1 MPRAAWS
8 RATDCIPTPSRASPV
23 AGRATSTTTRGS
35 GRCPMGCSPKS
46 SAPTTPCQ
54 SLTSV
59 GRAACA
65 STSGISLAAQSDM
78 AAVAPCSTA
87 CPSRPP
93 HPSAP
98 FWRLLCFPGA
108 RGCTSAASEE
118 DAMEFDDIEPL
129 FYEDDL
135 EEFERN
141 QLANDRAYERDDEG
155 SSGEETEDFG
165 DLID

>member
-1 MPRAAWS
+1 MHRAASS
-8 RATDCIPTPSRASPV
+8 RLTDCIPTPSRASPA
-23 AGRATSTTTRGS
+23 AGKAISTTTRGS
-35 GRCPMGCSPKS
+35 GRCPTGCSPRS
-46 SAPTTPCQ
+46 SPPTTSCQ
-54 SLTSV
+54 STTSV

-65 STSGISLAAQSDM
+65 STSGTSLAAQSDL
-78 AAVAPCSTA
+78 AAVAPGSTA

-98 FWRLLCFPGA
+98 FWRLLCFSGVW
-108 RGCTSAASEE
+108 GCTSAASEE
-118 DAMEFDDIEPL
+118 DAMEFDDIEPV

-135 EEFERN
+135 EAFEQN
-141 QLANDRAYERDDEG
+141 QLANDRAYERDAEA